1 MILNRYRIFALL
13 LVALVGFVRAGN
25 AKEVVI
31 ASAQELKG
39 IKAKIIIWKKD
50 GANRYKI
57 VEH

>member
-1 MILNRYRIFALL
+1 MRLNRYRIFALL

-39 IKAKIIIWKKD
+39 IKAKTII
-50 GANRYKI
+50 
-57 VEH
+57 

>member
-1 MILNRYRIFALL
+1 LV

-39 IKAKIIIWKKD
+39 IKAKTIIWKKD